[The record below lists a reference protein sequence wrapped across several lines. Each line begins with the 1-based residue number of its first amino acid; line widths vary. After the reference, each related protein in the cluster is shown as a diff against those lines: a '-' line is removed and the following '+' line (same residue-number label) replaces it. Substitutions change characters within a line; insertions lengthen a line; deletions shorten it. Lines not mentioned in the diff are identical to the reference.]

1 MRLRPWSLAL
11 LMLLSCSVIFV
22 ALEWRRQSRD
32 FSDAALLSRLPD
44 TEGTIAYL
52 NVSALRASGLLDM
65 IAGSRTNE
73 EPEYQAF
80 VRTTGFDYRDNL
92 DSVLANL
99 RSDASLFLLRGR
111 FSWEQIGEYL
121 RANEGKCL
129 NGVCW
134 MEVRK
139 GRYLSVMPLAP
150 DVMAL
155 GVGNNKGVV
164 YEAQEVRPG
173 KAKWGVP
180 KEPFWVRFSAGQLSE
195 PGSLPEGTRAFASAV
210 RGARNVVLGVAP
222 EGQGLE
228 ARMRA
233 EFDSAKEAADRRAE
247 LEKATELLRS
257 FFARDRQQPSP
268 TDLSG
273 LLTVGRF
280 EQQQTD
286 VNGFWPL
293 DRTILQRLVAGL

>member
-1 MRLRPWSLAL
+1 
-11 LMLLSCSVIFV
+11 MLLCCGVVF
-22 ALEWRRQSRD
+22 AFLEWRRRSRD
-32 FSDAALLSRLPD
+32 FSDEALLSRLHD
-44 TEGTIAYL
+44 EDGTIVYL
-52 NVSALRASGLLDM
+52 NVNTLRASGLLDI

-111 FSWEQIGEYL
+111 FSWEQIGDYI
-121 RANEGKCL
+121 RVNEGRCL

-134 MEVRK
+134 MELRK
-139 GRYLSVMPLAP
+139 NRYLSVMPLSP
-150 DVMAL
+150 NIMAV
-155 GVGNNKGVV
+155 GVGDNKGVV
-164 YEAQEVRPG
+164 YEAQESRPHRAAWAQPG
-173 KAKWGVP
+173 
-180 KEPFWVRFSAGQLSE
+180 EPFWVRIPASQLNQSK
-195 PGSLPEGTRAFASAV
+195 SLPEGTRAFASAV
-210 RGARNVVLGVAP
+210 RGARHVLLGVAP

-233 EFDSAKEAADRRAE
+233 EFASPKEAADRRAE
-247 LEKATELLRS
+247 LEQATELLRK
-257 FFARDRQQPSP
+257 FFARDQQKPNP
-268 TDLSG
+268 ADLSG

-280 EQQQTD
+280 EQKQTE

-293 DRTILQRLVAGL
+293 DRTILERLVAGL